1 MEKTPRPHKSTS
13 LNEASLPKV
22 SGRRLFA
29 ASPEQ
34 QLAERETATKL
45 TQYRRDYWQNYKR
58 HIKRVFGTIDPRD
71 YALWETLAA
80 EQGRTVWGHIY
91 ACACAYLSGR
101 PLASAEVLTV
111 QTELVTE
118 LRRIGNNLN
127 QAVRLGHIKAHK
139 DGTLYANNDDA
150 IGQSILST
158 FERLE
163 QRLCQFET
171 DVKTLAPSH
180 SPLSSHPETLAKP
193 SHDC

>member
-1 MEKTPRPHKSTS
+1 MEKTPHSRKPSSLKDTS
-13 LNEASLPKV
+13 LPDV

-29 ASPEQ
+29 GSPEQ
-34 QLAERETATKL
+34 QSAEREGAVKL

-71 YALWETLAA
+71 YAQWETLAA

-101 PLASAEVLTV
+101 QLASADVLTV

-139 DGTLYANNDDA
+139 DGALYADIDDE

-163 QRLCQFET
+163 QRLRQFET
-171 DVKTLAPSH
+171 DVKTLTLSQ
-180 SPLSSHPETLAKP
+180 SPNSTRSESLSKS

>member
-1 MEKTPRPHKSTS
+1 MEKTPRPRKPSS
-13 LNEASLPKV
+13 LKDASLPNV

-29 ASPEQ
+29 GSPKQ
-34 QLAERETATKL
+34 QSAEREDAVKL

-71 YALWETLAA
+71 YAQWETLAA

-101 PLASAEVLTV
+101 PLVSVDVLNV
-111 QTELVTE
+111 QTELVAE

-139 DGTLYANNDDA
+139 DGTLYANTDDA
-150 IGQSILST
+150 VGQSILST

-163 QRLCQFET
+163 QRLRQFET
-171 DVKTLAPSH
+171 DVKTLTPSH
-180 SPLSSHPETLAKP
+180 SPHSSRPESLSKP

>member
-13 LNEASLPKV
+13 LNDAPLPNV

-29 ASPEQ
+29 ATPEQ

-71 YALWETLAA
+71 FAQWETLAA

-101 PLASAEVLTV
+101 QLASVDVLTV

-139 DGTLYANNDDA
+139 DGTLYANNDDV

-180 SPLSSHPETLAKP
+180 SPHSSCPETLAKP